1 MKPST
6 LLSALLIAA
15 LPGLAFA
22 AAQEKD
28 KDVESTKRIDKRQER
43 QDQRIERGA
52 KSGDLTK
59 KEARRLEKS
68 QERIDDAE
76 RRAMKDGKI
85 TKEERARIEKR
96 QDQQARDIARER
108 SDKHERGAAARQSA
122 SAGAST
128 AASTAA
134 TAAAAGNL
142 GKLSTAQQDAFIKG
156 EERKAAADGFVSP
169 EEQARLDGY
178 YKQVQ
183 NPWRFDQYRNRDRTR
198 E

>member
-1 MKPST
+1 MKAST

-28 KDVESTKRIDKRQER
+28 KDVESTKRIDKRQGHQEK
-43 QDQRIERGA
+43 RIERGQ
-52 KSGDLTK
+52 KSGDLTRQ
-59 KEARRLEKS
+59 EAKRLEKG
-68 QERIDDAE
+68 QDRIDAAE
-76 RRAMKDGKI
+76 REAAKDGKI
-85 TKEERARIEKR
+85 TREERARIER
-96 QDQQARDIARER
+96 MQDQQARDIER
-108 SDKHERGAAARQSA
+108 QRGDKQQKGSAAARQSA
-122 SAGAST
+122 SAGAT
-128 AASTAA
+128 TAA

-156 EERKAAADGFVSP
+156 EERKAAADGVVTP